1 MYLIDINKE
10 IEFKAWDYMI
20 ITMSLK
26 LLLLKYKVYK
36 ISISDFT
43 LCLNN
48 PFI

>member
-26 LLLLKYKVYK
+26 SFLIKNTLQKGFISTLLVAP
-36 ISISDFT
+36 SW
-43 LCLNN
+43 
-48 PFI
+48 